1 MNSKILL
8 LIMFLCYKNLSA
20 QYEMKGTLSNSER
33 NTVISDLSKL
43 TNTEIDTLKTIVINF
58 YRSPDKKP
66 SGNCI
71 DFYTSDA
78 KYIKF
83 FKKKKSN
90 AVQFFITEK
99 SFHYEKP
106 FVKEDTNNVIK
117 NLLFTDAK
125 QCGNYIIIKPDGKF
139 LKRLSEYR
147 QSDIPDI
154 IKKM

>member
-1 MNSKILL
+1 MNLKIILL
-8 LIMFLCYKNLSA
+8 LIFIWPKNLSA
-20 QYEMKGTLSNSER
+20 QYEMKGTLSNNER
-33 NTVISDLSKL
+33 NTVISELSKL
-43 TNTEIDTLKTIVINF
+43 SNTEIDTLKTIVINF
-58 YRSPDKKP
+58 YLSPDENP
-66 SGNCI
+66 NGTCI
-71 DFYTSDA
+71 DHYTSDW

-83 FKKKKSN
+83 FKKKKSK
-90 AVQFFITEK
+90 AMQFFITEK
-99 SFHYEKP
+99 NYHYKKP

-147 QSDIPDI
+147 QFDIPDI